1 MTTPPPHLDPPDSD
15 AEPPSEAHKAKRQE
29 KPSDELDELRSKID
43 QLDTSII
50 DLLSERAQVVVHIG
64 KQKQS
69 DHVPIYAP
77 HREHAVL
84 KKVLANNPGPLSDRT
99 IEAIYR
105 ELMSGSFSLE
115 QPLRVAYLGPPGTFS
130 HVAAV
135 GHFGSSVTFI
145 DHDDID
151 NVFNAVA
158 SGQCDYGLAPYEN
171 TIGGG
176 ITDTLDALQTHEVS
190 IYAESM
196 IEVVLCLLCNGAP
209 DQIRQIASKPQA
221 ISQCRHWLA
230 AHYSRIDRIEM
241 TSTAAA
247 VKAAAS
253 DSSCAAV
260 GSALA
265 GDLYGVKTIFE
276 RIQDKVNNVTR
287 FLILS
292 REEARPSGE
301 DKTTLMF
308 VTAHKPGALVDVLAV
323 FRDAGINLS
332 HIDKRPS
339 GRVNWEW
346 TFFIDL
352 EGHREDAKVAEA
364 IKAAEV
370 FCISMR
376 VLGSYPRAEYSLT
389 K

>member
-1 MTTPPPHLDPPDSD
+1 MSKPPPDP
-15 AEPPSEAHKAKRQE
+15 ANQARKEQPSSALEG
-29 KPSDELDELRSKID
+29 LRSKID
-43 QLDTSII
+43 QLDASII
-50 DLLSERAQVVVHIG
+50 DLLSQRAQIVVDIG
-64 KQKQS
+64 KRKQT
-69 DHVPIYAP
+69 DKVPIYAP

-84 KKVLANNPGPLSDRT
+84 KKVLSNNPGPLSDRT
-99 IEAIYR
+99 VEAIYR
-105 ELMSGSFSLE
+105 ELMSGSFALE

-135 GHFGSSVTFI
+135 RHFGSSVTCI

-151 NVFNAVA
+151 HVFDAVA

-209 DQIRQIASKPQA
+209 DQIRRIASKPQA
-221 ISQCRHWLA
+221 ITQCRRWLA
-230 AHYSRIDRIEM
+230 AHYPRVDRID
-241 TSTAAA
+241 TPSSAAA
-247 VKAAAS
+247 VKSAAE
-253 DSSCAAV
+253 DPSCAAI

-265 GDLYGVKTIFE
+265 GDLYGVKPIFE
-276 RIQDKVNNVTR
+276 RIQDKTNNVTR

-292 REEARPSGE
+292 RQEARPSGE
-301 DKTTLMF
+301 DKTTIMF
-308 VTAHKPGALVDVLAV
+308 VTAHKPGALVDVLTV

-352 EGHREDAKVAEA
+352 EGHREDENVAEA
-364 IKAAEV
+364 IKAAEA
-370 FCISMR
+370 FCVSMR
-376 VLGSYPRAEYSLT
+376 VLGSYPRAEQAVAR
-389 K
+389 